1 MEEKGRPWL
10 SKLGV
15 ATETTG
21 VVSEWVDWETPR
33 RWALFCRRKQSV
45 RGGRRVGCFTQGP
58 TPKPTW
64 ATQGPGGLPQHG
76 RPQRHTHTG
85 AYRGAEIHGRNVY
98 AQMCPHLHGINGQHE
113 IHCALFLPRPCWVS
127 MLIRISGCTR
137 RSPYIHPPLAACRP
151 KRPPCGSISSGAQNP
166 QLERGVLRKSSSSF
180 RARIIHRGGWEAGSC
195 TGAQSP
201 VRLFPTSPR
210 RHRIRPWTVV

>member
-76 RPQRHTHTG
+76 RPQRHTQVHTG
-85 AYRGAEIHGRNVY
+85 ALKSTGETCTHRCAPTCTCSKGKVHMRPCSPSTSRGAT
-98 AQMCPHLHGINGQHE
+98 P
-113 IHCALFLPRPCWVS
+113 ALLPAGPSVRH
-127 MLIRISGCTR
+127 T
-137 RSPYIHPPLAACRP
+137 AAH
-151 KRPPCGSISSGAQNP
+151 SL
-166 QLERGVLRKSSSSF
+166 LE
-180 RARIIHRGGWEAGSC
+180 ARWH
-195 TGAQSP
+195 
-201 VRLFPTSPR
+201 V
-210 RHRIRPWTVV
+210 